1 MCIRDREFSDA
12 YADLCSR
19 VDQSEDSPLDPYATE
34 SPAEFFAVMSE
45 AFFETPLLLQEE
57 YPNVYA
63 QLVRFYRLDPA
74 LGELRMSEAGHA

>member
-1 MCIRDREFSDA
+1 MVPAFEPA
-12 YADLCSR
+12 YEDFCRR
-19 VDQSEDSPLDPYATE
+19 VDSGSRRGHRLDPYAAE
-34 SPAEFFAVMSE
+34 HPAEFFAVMSE